1 MKIMA
6 RRLFYRILLAT
17 ATVSVCFFAS
27 CENDNAEIARVT
39 ASLNDPVEEIKGL
52 ETFYSDSGMVKVKVT
67 AASMIQK
74 IRPKAITEMPSGMM
88 IEFFNQNRQ
97 VKSRLSAKY
106 AIHYELEHRWEAI
119 NDVEVVNEKG
129 EKLNTEKLFW
139 DERKELLS
147 SDQFVK
153 ISTPKEIIM
162 GKGFEANQDFSRYK
176 IFNVT
181 GRITVKQ

>member
-1 MKIMA
+1 M
-6 RRLFYRILLAT
+6 
-17 ATVSVCFFAS
+17 
-27 CENDNAEIARVT
+27 
-39 ASLNDPVEEIKGL
+39 
-52 ETFYSDSGMVKVKVT
+52 
-67 AASMIQK
+67 
-74 IRPKAITEMPSGMM
+74 
-88 IEFFNQNRQ
+88 
-97 VKSRLSAKY
+97 
-106 AIHYELEHRWEAI
+106 

-129 EKLNTEKLFW
+129 EKLNTEKLIW

-153 ISTPKEIIM
+153 ITTPEEIIM

>member
-1 MKIMA
+1 MPK
-6 RRLFYRILLAT
+6 RLIYTVLLAT
-17 ATVSVCFFAS
+17 ATAAVCFLSS

-39 ASLNDPVEEIKGL
+39 ATVNDPIEEIKGL
-52 ETFYSDSGMVKVKVT
+52 ETLYSDSGMVKVKVT
-67 AASMIQK
+67 ALSMLKK
-74 IRPKAITEMPSGMM
+74 IRPKAVTELPGGMV
-88 IEFFNQNRQ
+88 IEFFDQNKK
-97 VKSRLSAKY
+97 VTSRLSAKY
-106 AIHYELEHRWEAI
+106 AIHYELEHRWEAK
-119 NDVEVVNEKG
+119 NDVEVINEKG
-129 EKLNTEKLFW
+129 EKLNTEKLIW

-153 ISTPKEIIM
+153 ITTPEEIIM